1 MIVDAHT
8 HICPRSAAA
17 VPPARLA
24 TYAGVAGFDVLLVS
38 NRDAAAAGAGG
49 ADVDETTAN
58 MTTLEAARTCPKLRA
73 LYWVRPA
80 ASDSN
85 VYAFAG
91 ALESE
96 PFVGAVFSPA
106 DNNVPADDRRI
117 EPYLAWLTEI
127 DRPAVFLVAAGDYAS
142 PARVYAAAR
151 RHPRLNVLLCQI
163 DSTPVCQTQSM
174 EVARTARA
182 RNDARLFLDT
192 SYMSASAIRGAVEH
206 LGAGWVVLG
215 TNALAQGDA
224 HTPRQIALLDE
235 LRRQL
240 SPSEFAGVAG
250 GNAARL
256 FDLSN

>member
-1 MIVDAHT
+1 MIVDANT
-8 HICPRSAAA
+8 HISPRSAVA

-24 TYAGVAGFDVLLVS
+24 TYAGVAGIDVLLVS
-38 NRDAAAAGAGG
+38 NRDAAAGAGG
-49 ADVDETTAN
+49 ADIDETSAN
-58 MTTLEAARTCPKLRA
+58 LDTLDAARTCPKIRA
-73 LYWVRPA
+73 LYWVRPGA
-80 ASDSN
+80 TDSN

-96 PFVGAVFSPA
+96 PFVGAVISPA
-106 DNNVPADDRRI
+106 DSAVPADDRRI

-127 DRPAVFLVAAGDYAS
+127 DRPAVFLIAAGDYAS
-142 PARVYAAAR
+142 PARVYKAAR
-151 RHPRLNVLLCQI
+151 RHPRLNVLLCQT
-163 DSTPVCQTQSM
+163 DSTPVCQTQSID
-174 EVARTARA
+174 VARTARA

-192 SYMSASAIRGAVEH
+192 SYMSAAAIRTAVEQ

-215 TNALAQGDA
+215 TNALAMGDA

-240 SPSEFAGVAG
+240 TPSEFAGVAG

-256 FDLSN
+256 FNLAD